1 MKTPRLGKC
10 WAAINDDRVVNYTL
24 MYAPAHVDYDA
35 HRNACVSALEAF
47 GTVKGGEL
55 IWRDNQYIFVQR
67 LTHRNRGKSPRTPKE
82 YPVEQSVLRP
92 KMDNV
97 IQFQSRKQKTEKTR
111 QEIYEE
117 MAREGE
123 ALDNIQIID
132 VSPEESR
139 LYQEAY
145 EAEFQ
150 MQLDLITDRYNR
162 LQKIKLVSDSD
173 REPTA

>member
-1 MKTPRLGKC
+1 
-10 WAAINDDRVVNYTL
+10 VVI
-24 MYAPAHVDYDA
+24 
-35 HRNACVSALEAF
+35 
-47 GTVKGGEL
+47 GGQKG
-55 IWRDNQYIFVQR
+55 N
-67 LTHRNRGKSPRTPKE
+67 S
-82 YPVEQSVLRP
+82 
-92 KMDNV
+92 MDNV

-150 MQLDLITDRYNR
+150 MHLDEIVDRYNR
-162 LQKIKLVSDSD
+162 LQKIKLVSDSNG
-173 REPTA
+173 EPTA

>member
-1 MKTPRLGKC
+1 
-10 WAAINDDRVVNYTL
+10 
-24 MYAPAHVDYDA
+24 
-35 HRNACVSALEAF
+35 
-47 GTVKGGEL
+47 
-55 IWRDNQYIFVQR
+55 
-67 LTHRNRGKSPRTPKE
+67 
-82 YPVEQSVLRP
+82 
-92 KMDNV
+92 MDNV

-162 LQKIKLVSDSD
+162 LQKIKLVSTLTGSRPPKRLGQIRSGCSLAKSHRSD
-173 REPTA
+173 RGSCKRGMSPDIQAPQCRLVQRGDLSQRVRPKGALTPRS

>member
-1 MKTPRLGKC
+1 
-10 WAAINDDRVVNYTL
+10 
-24 MYAPAHVDYDA
+24 
-35 HRNACVSALEAF
+35 
-47 GTVKGGEL
+47 
-55 IWRDNQYIFVQR
+55 
-67 LTHRNRGKSPRTPKE
+67 
-82 YPVEQSVLRP
+82 
-92 KMDNV
+92 MDNV
-97 IQFQSRKQKTEKTR
+97 IQFQSRKQQTEKTR

-117 MAREGE
+117 MAREGA

-162 LQKIKLVSDSD
+162 MQKSNWYRTLTGSRPPKRLGQIRSGCSLAKSHRSD
-173 REPTA
+173 RGSCKRGMSPDIQAPQCRLVQRGIYPSASGPKGP

>member
-1 MKTPRLGKC
+1 
-10 WAAINDDRVVNYTL
+10 
-24 MYAPAHVDYDA
+24 
-35 HRNACVSALEAF
+35 
-47 GTVKGGEL
+47 
-55 IWRDNQYIFVQR
+55 
-67 LTHRNRGKSPRTPKE
+67 
-82 YPVEQSVLRP
+82 
-92 KMDNV
+92 MDNV
-97 IQFQSRKQKTEKTR
+97 IQFQTRKEKTR

-173 REPTA
+173 GEPTA

>member
-1 MKTPRLGKC
+1 
-10 WAAINDDRVVNYTL
+10 
-24 MYAPAHVDYDA
+24 
-35 HRNACVSALEAF
+35 
-47 GTVKGGEL
+47 
-55 IWRDNQYIFVQR
+55 
-67 LTHRNRGKSPRTPKE
+67 
-82 YPVEQSVLRP
+82 
-92 KMDNV
+92 MDNV
-97 IQFQSRKQKTEKTR
+97 IQFQTRKEKTR

-123 ALDNIQIID
+123 ALDNIQIIE

-162 LQKIKLVSDSD
+162 MQKIKLVSDSD
-173 REPTA
+173 ASSE

>member
-1 MKTPRLGKC
+1 
-10 WAAINDDRVVNYTL
+10 
-24 MYAPAHVDYDA
+24 
-35 HRNACVSALEAF
+35 
-47 GTVKGGEL
+47 
-55 IWRDNQYIFVQR
+55 
-67 LTHRNRGKSPRTPKE
+67 
-82 YPVEQSVLRP
+82 
-92 KMDNV
+92 MDNV

-123 ALDNIQIID
+123 ALDNIQIIE

-173 REPTA
+173 GEPTA